1 MTGKEKNTTVA
12 IPSDLVKEYRVVVSD
27 IPLSTF
33 FRLVLKNLL
42 RQNMNLQHVMQIFMF
57 GDLSN
62 A

>member
-1 MTGKEKNTTVA
+1 MSDKNTTVA
-12 IPSDLVKEYRVVVSD
+12 VPSDLVKQYRAVVSD